1 MIFFV
6 SVSSSSLPGALFFLI
21 FLFFYL
27 RFVHLFVSCVDP
39 GRRKT
44 NSLAMPFS
52 DGGANVSMR
61 DRA

>member
-6 SVSSSSLPGALFFLI
+6 SVSSSSLPGALFF
-21 FLFFYL
+21 YL
-27 RFVHLFVSCVDP
+27 RFVHLFVSCVEP